1 MSKSTAE
8 IRQAFLDFFH
18 SKGHQVVASSS
29 LVPHNDPTLLFT
41 NAGMNQFKD
50 VFLGLDKRNYS
61 RATTSQRCVRAG
73 GKHNDLENVGYTARH
88 HTFFEMLG
96 NFSFGDYFK
105 HDAIQF
111 AWELLT
117 SEKWFALPKER
128 LWVTVYESDDEA
140 YEIWEKEV
148 GIPRER
154 IIRIGDN
161 KGAPYAS
168 DNFWQMGDTGP
179 CGPCTEIFYDHGD
192 HIWGGPP
199 GSPEEDGDRYIEIWN
214 IVFMQFNRQAD
225 GTMEPLPKPS
235 VDTGMG
241 LERIAAVLQHV
252 NSNYD
257 IDLFRTLIQ
266 AVAKVTGATDLSN
279 KSLRVIADH
288 IRSCAFLIAD
298 GVMPSN
304 ENRGYVLR
312 RIIRRAVRHGNM
324 LGAKET
330 FFYKLVGPLIDVM
343 GSAGEDL
350 KRQQAQVEQVLKT
363 EEEQFARTLERGLA
377 LLDEELAKLS
387 GDTLDGETA
396 FRLYD
401 TYGFPVDLT
410 ADVCRERN
418 IKVDEAGFEA
428 AMEEQRRRAR
438 EASGFGADYNAMI
451 RVDSASEFKGYDHLE
466 LNGKV
471 TALFVD
477 GKAVDAINAGQEAVV
492 VLDQTPFYAE
502 SGGQVGDKGELK
514 GANFSFAVEDT
525 QKYGQAI
532 GHIGKLAAGSLK
544 VGDAVQADVDEAR
557 RARIRLNHSATH
569 LMHAALR
576 QVLGTHVSQKGSL
589 VNDKVLRFDF
599 SHNEAMKPEEIRA
612 VEDLVNAQI
621 RRNLPIETNIMDL
634 EAAKAKGAMALFGEK
649 YDERVRV
656 LSMGDFSTE
665 LCGGTHASRTGDI
678 GLFRIISESGTA
690 AGVRRIEAVTGEGA
704 IATVHADSDRLSEVA
719 HLLKGDSDNLADK
732 VRSVLERTRQLEKE
746 LQQLKEQAAAQ
757 ESANLSSKAID
768 VNGVKL
774 LVSELSGVEPKMLR
788 TMVDDLKNQL
798 GSTIIVLATVAE
810 GKVSLIA
817 GVSKD
822 VTDRVKAGELIGMV
836 AQQVGGKGGGRPDM
850 AQAGGTDAAALPAA
864 LASVKGWVS
873 AKLQ

>member
-576 QVLGTHVSQKGSL
+576 QILGTHVSQKGSL

-704 IATVHADSDRLSEVA
+704 ITTVHADSDRLSEVA
-719 HLLKGDSDNLADK
+719 HLLKGDSNNLADK

>member
-514 GANFSFAVEDT
+514 GANFSFAVKDT

-719 HLLKGDSDNLADK
+719 HLLKGDSNNLADK

>member
-168 DNFWQMGDTGP
+168 ANFWQMGDTGP

-704 IATVHADSDRLSEVA
+704 ITTVHADSDRLSEVA
-719 HLLKGDSDNLADK
+719 HLLKGDSNNLADK

>member
-117 SEKWFALPKER
+117 SEKWFGLPKER

-612 VEDLVNAQI
+612 VEDLVNTQI

-719 HLLKGDSDNLADK
+719 HLLKGDSNNLADK

-798 GSTIIVLATVAE
+798 GSTIIVLATVVE

>member
-161 KGAPYAS
+161 KGAPYVS

-612 VEDLVNAQI
+612 VEDLVNTQI

-719 HLLKGDSDNLADK
+719 HLLKGDSNNLADK

-798 GSTIIVLATVAE
+798 GSTIIVLATVVE